1 MRRASEHRRG
11 AVWQPCGMASTA
23 AAASSTPAIEVPP
36 LPPKLRPKPQRRQI
50 GAGKPY
56 ANEAEF
62 QVDLN
67 KYECEQEDR
76 QKLVM
81 ERERAKERLREQTRD
96 RSSRQRDSADN
107 TDSQRRVRA
116 RQEQRVAEGQE
127 KDELEA
133 QIQRARER
141 GIASGELLPIQR
153 ERLQF
158 RDDAEAEH
166 YDVQCGPCGCPYAD
180 PVFFD
185 MQLYGHDADSPQ
197 WHVRVRLF
205 RRRDVRV
212 QGKVVGYGAYSH
224 PVRRVDT
231 CMCSSCEKTRREEVF
246 SEQAHGTR
254 PWSEF
259 GDA

>member
-1 MRRASEHRRG
+1 
-11 AVWQPCGMASTA
+11 MASI
-23 AAASSTPAIEVPP
+23 AAASSTPIEVPP
-36 LPPKLRPKPQRRQI
+36 LPPKLRPKPQRQRRQI

-62 QVDLN
+62 QVDLK

-76 QKLVM
+76 QELVK
-81 ERERAKERLREQTRD
+81 ERERAQERLREQKRD
-96 RSSRQRDSADN
+96 RSSRQRDGADN

-116 RQEQRVAEGQE
+116 RREQRVAEEQE
-127 KDELEA
+127 KEELEA

-158 RDDAEAEH
+158 QDDAEAEH
-166 YDVQCGPCGCPYAD
+166 YDMQCGACGCPYAD

-185 MQLYGHDADSPQ
+185 MQLYGHDAGSEQ
-197 WHVRVRLF
+197 WHVKVRLF

-212 QGKVVGYGAYSH
+212 QGKVVGYGAYAQ

-231 CMCSSCEKTRREEVF
+231 CMCSSCEKTRREETF

-254 PWSEF
+254 PWSVF